1 MRGSLKVGRIAGI
14 TVEVHYTWLFV
25 FALVTYLL
33 ANGMSELVASAV
45 LAWAIAMV
53 TSLAFFGAVLAHE
66 LAHSLVANSYGEFVE
81 RITLFAFGGV
91 AHLNDEPPSGTAE
104 LWIALAGPGMSLALA
119 GVFGGGVILL
129 KLGPPSL
136 EVAHFAFLY
145 LAVINLILALFN
157 MTPAYPLDGGRV
169 LRAIIWIAT
178 GRFDR
183 ATRVAARIGQAFAWA
198 LMGYGM
204 LLTLRGPGAVFNGL
218 WMVAIGWMLSSGARG
233 SLQRLAIES
242 ALSGVTVEQI
252 MTTAPAS
259 AGADWSLQRLVYEV
273 ILPQRTREVPITWG
287 GQTLGVVNANAVQRV
302 PQANWPVMSV
312 TQVME
317 PLNPRRLLSP
327 DAPATEALKVAGGGL
342 GPGYVVDAYGAL
354 LGIVTEQDLLHAIQI
369 GAWRQQGMAQEARIG
384 RAGGPPGYVYPVPPA
399 TPTAPQAFPE
409 QAAYDD
415 GAASHSA
422 PPAVGGGQSD

>member
-1 MRGSLKVGRIAGI
+1 M
-14 TVEVHYTWLFV
+14 
-25 FALVTYLL
+25 
-33 ANGMSELVASAV
+33 
-45 LAWAIAMV
+45 
-53 TSLAFFGAVLAHE
+53 
-66 LAHSLVANSYGEFVE
+66 
-81 RITLFAFGGV
+81 
-91 AHLNDEPPSGTAE
+91 
-104 LWIALAGPGMSLALA
+104 
-119 GVFGGGVILL
+119 
-129 KLGPPSL
+129 
-136 EVAHFAFLY
+136 
-145 LAVINLILALFN
+145 INLILALFN

-183 ATRVAARIGQAFAWA
+183 ATRVAARIGQAFAWV